1 MRKALLGRRTFLIG
15 LVPYLLVPAL
25 FVVGTITLEGY
36 SSHSSIV
43 SLLVL
48 SSFLGIAALGQT
60 FCVIIGGVDLSIP
73 AVMGLADVVITQL
86 YGQGWSFWTATA
98 VILGIAMA
106 IGATN
111 ALISLV
117 LNVNP
122 LVITLGTGLIVSGG
136 TLTWNH
142 QAINGTVPTW
152 LTSATSV
159 IGKTGPIH
167 LPVIVVA
174 WIVIAVLVVL
184 FQRFTRLGR
193 EVYATGANAPAA
205 RLAYVRTTWV
215 WVFAFVAS
223 SVFGAVAGIFLA
235 GFSGAADSTVGQ
247 PYLFETI
254 TAIVVGGTS
263 LLGGRGGYG
272 RTVVGTVVIIQ
283 LTTILLGKGTTPA
296 LQEALLGLLVILLVA
311 LYGREPSVAARL

>member
-1 MRKALLGRRTFLIG
+1 MLNAVAARRTFLIG

-25 FVVGTITLEGY
+25 FLVGAATIDGY
-36 SSHSSIV
+36 SSHSSIL

-48 SSFLGIAALGQT
+48 ASFLGIASLGQT

-86 YGQGWSFWTATA
+86 YGEHWAFWTATL
-98 VILGIAMA
+98 VILAIALA
-106 IGATN
+106 VGAAN
-111 ALISLV
+111 ALISLA

-136 TLTWNH
+136 VLTWNH
-142 QAINGTVPTW
+142 QAVSGSVPTW
-152 LTSATSV
+152 LASAVQV
-159 IGKTGPIH
+159 INKTGPIP
-167 LPVIVVA
+167 LPGIVVA
-174 WIVIAVLVVL
+174 WIVIAGLVIW

-193 EVYATGANAPAA
+193 EIYATGANAPAA

-215 WVFAFVAS
+215 WVAAFMSSALFA
-223 SVFGAVAGIFLA
+223 AVAGIFLA

-272 RTVVGTVVIIQ
+272 RTVVGTLVIIQ
-283 LTTILLGKGTTPA
+283 LTTILLGKGA
-296 LQEALLGLLVILLVA
+296 SSAMQEALLGLVVILLVA
-311 LYGREPSVAARL
+311 LYGREPAVASRL

>member
-1 MRKALLGRRTFLIG
+1 MLNAPVARRTFLIG

-25 FVVGTITLEGY
+25 FVVGAATIDGY
-36 SSHSSIV
+36 SSHGSIL

-48 SSFLGIAALGQT
+48 SSFLGIASLGQT

-73 AVMGLADVVITQL
+73 SVMGLADVVITQL
-86 YGQGWSFWTATA
+86 YGEHWAFWTATL
-98 VILGIAMA
+98 VILGIALVV
-106 IGATN
+106 GAAN
-111 ALISLV
+111 ALISLA

-136 TLTWNH
+136 VLTWNH
-142 QAINGTVPTW
+142 QAVSGTVPSW
-152 LTSATSV
+152 LSSSV
-159 IGKTGPIH
+159 EVVNKTGPIP
-167 LPVIVVA
+167 LPGIVVA
-174 WIVIAVLVVL
+174 WIVIAALVIW

-193 EVYATGANAPAA
+193 EIYATGANAPAA

-215 WVFAFVAS
+215 WVVAFMASAVFA
-223 SVFGAVAGIFLA
+223 AVAGIFLA

-272 RTVVGTVVIIQ
+272 RTVVGTLVIIQ
-283 LTTILLGKGTTPA
+283 LTTILLGKGA
-296 LQEALLGLLVILLVA
+296 SSAMQEALLGLVVVLLVA
-311 LYGREPSVAARL
+311 LYGREPTVASRL

>member
-1 MRKALLGRRTFLIG
+1 MPNALLLRRTFLIG

-25 FVVGTITLEGY
+25 FVVGAAMIDGY

-73 AVMGLADVVITQL
+73 SVMGLADVVITQL
-86 YGQGWSFWTATA
+86 YGGGWSFWTAAA
-98 VILGIAMA
+98 VIVAIAIA
-106 IGATN
+106 IGAAN
-111 ALISLV
+111 ALISRA

-142 QAINGTVPTW
+142 QAISGTVPSW
-152 LTSATSV
+152 LTTATSV
-159 IGKTGPIH
+159 IGKTGPID
-167 LPVIVVA
+167 LPGIVVA
-174 WIVIAVLVVL
+174 WIVIAVLVIL

-193 EVYATGANAPAA
+193 EIYATGANAPAA

-215 WVFAFVAS
+215 WVFAFAAS
-223 SVFGAVAGIFLA
+223 AVFAAVAGIFLA
-235 GFSGAADSTVGQ
+235 GFSGSSDSTVGQ

-272 RTVVGTVVIIQ
+272 RTVVGTIVIIQ
-283 LTTILLGKGTTPA
+283 LTTILVGKGA
-296 LQEALLGLLVILLVA
+296 SSAMQEALLGVLVILLVA
-311 LYGREPSVAARL
+311 LYGREPEVAARL